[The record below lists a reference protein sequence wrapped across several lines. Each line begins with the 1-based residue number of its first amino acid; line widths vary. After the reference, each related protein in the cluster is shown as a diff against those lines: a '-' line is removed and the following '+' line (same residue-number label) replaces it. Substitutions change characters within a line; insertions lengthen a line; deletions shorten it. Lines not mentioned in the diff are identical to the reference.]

1 MEFCTD
7 FSSWDR
13 GTIEACRTCGTYFDI
28 DDGLIKPI
36 FLPTAGVDAK
46 SDVGMAEILQQ
57 LSAWNLLVTKEDG
70 RPQYMC
76 ISCIAEFQRLL
87 QFKCSCLEAHE
98 QYAGHQ
104 LTPGIKI
111 KNELEI
117 QAEEKFCGFIYLDS
131 DEEVSDEDGSRR
143 VSAAFDI
150 QHVPIKEEHMA
161 RVPTQQS
168 EIKFVPPQPQPL
180 LPLVGSPKEELDVG
194 GMTNESGSNANNISF
209 VSESNPNAI
218 SYEIENENDNESD
231 EEEVLKFTYDD
242 DEDAMIIPQPM
253 QSTSV
258 LCKICFQEIPNQLY
272 QTHMER
278 MHLSKDWEC
287 HLCGKKFLNSK
298 ESRLKLH
305 MKWHKLQRRL
315 KCPICGFFC
324 NSKETLK
331 DHKRAVHSRTVC
343 QYCGKVMKPNIL
355 QSHMKKHLDEREA
368 ELAQKL
374 ASAEC
379 PATSASDQKLI
390 PVKDFGPFS
399 AGESKLKV
407 VNHLRPPSTSSAVQK
422 LTLLD
427 QPETAS
433 AAQERASMQTQVPL
447 SPLPFKEN
455 KEILDT
461 SSPIQHHQTF
471 EAFPGPISPVPLN
484 NPVQHQSIKSCT
496 LQSSSNRSYNLQFS
510 SRTNNLQQQQKLQ
523 SPLQQQTLHS
533 PHQQQKEQ
541 QKPEDTPVTC
551 SPVIPFCVIQCAFCS
566 EKFEK
571 PQQLQDHVLNKHKD
585 MNSPPTK
592 INPLQQPLPIA
603 INMDMDTDE
612 TFFESDL
619 TSSDQ
624 VSSKLDVSQNMS
636 STSCNSSINNS
647 YDKSYCKCHICGKE
661 FDLKIKL
668 NRHLKQH
675 NKAPF

>member
-1 MEFCTD
+1 
-7 FSSWDR
+7 
-13 GTIEACRTCGTYFDI
+13 
-28 DDGLIKPI
+28 
-36 FLPTAGVDAK
+36 
-46 SDVGMAEILQQ
+46 
-57 LSAWNLLVTKEDG
+57 
-70 RPQYMC
+70 MC

-98 QYAGHQ
+98 QYAEHQ
-104 LTPGIKI
+104 QTPGIKI

-143 VSAAFDI
+143 VFAAFDI

-168 EIKFVPPQPQPL
+168 DIKFVPPQPQPL
-180 LPLVGSPKEELDVG
+180 LPLVGVKTEAEHELKFKSSPKEEELDVG
-194 GMTNESGSNANNISF
+194 GISNKSGSNANNISF
-209 VSESNPNAI
+209 ESESNPNAI
-218 SYEIENENDNESD
+218 SYEIENDNDNESD

-253 QSTSV
+253 QSTST

-287 HLCGKKFLNSK
+287 HLCGKKFLNCK

-374 ASAEC
+374 ASAE
-379 PATSASDQKLI
+379 PLGASASDQMLM
-390 PVKDFGPFS
+390 PVKDFGPFYS
-399 AGESKLKV
+399 GESKLKV

-422 LTLLD
+422 LTHLD

-433 AAQERASMQTQVPL
+433 AAQKRASMQTQVPL
-447 SPLPFKEN
+447 SPLSFKNN
-455 KEILDT
+455 KEISAT
-461 SSPIQHHQTF
+461 SSPIQQHR
-471 EAFPGPISPVPLN
+471 EFPVPISPVLLN
-484 NPVQHQSIKSCT
+484 NPVQ
-496 LQSSSNRSYNLQFS
+496 
-510 SRTNNLQQQQKLQ
+510 QQKLHSPVKQQQMLQ
-523 SPLQQQTLHS
+523 SPVKQQLHS

-541 QKPEDTPVTC
+541 QKPEDTPVTY
-551 SPVIPFCVIQCAFCS
+551 SPVMPICVIQCAFCS
-566 EKFEK
+566 EKFKK
-571 PQQLQDHVLNKHKD
+571 PQQLQDHVLSKHKD
-585 MNSPPTK
+585 INSPPTK
-592 INPLQQPLPIA
+592 IKPPQKLQLQPLPTA
-603 INMDMDTDE
+603 INMDMDTDQ
-612 TFFESDL
+612 TSFESAST
-619 TSSDQ
+619 TSNQ
-624 VSSKLDVSQNMS
+624 VSSTMDVSQNS
-636 STSCNSSINNS
+636 SSASCNSSINNS
-647 YDKSYCKCHICGKE
+647 YNKSYCKCHICGKA